1 MRSPHLGQGSNSAN
15 VRRYNERLLLKTLR
29 RAGSASKADLARL
42 ANLTGT
48 AVGSIIASL
57 AEAKLIEFAGRR
69 AEGQRGQPASLI
81 RLDPRGAFGIG
92 VRLDRMRIETAL
104 VNFAGDVIGRRSHDT
119 LLPQPA
125 AVLEIVREDV
135 AAMQQ
140 LLCAHERARLTGVG
154 VAQPYNLGSWLR
166 EIDLPADAF
175 GAWAEVDFARELD
188 RAIELP
194 VFSENDGNAA
204 AIAELFYGC
213 GRQRDDFV
221 YLFLGPAIG
230 GGIAVDGDCLRGVTG
245 NAGDFAMMPV
255 PPSRLP
261 SVPKPSGAWDLLI
274 TRASLNGLARHLRH
288 RGETLESRA
297 DLEACIARGGQAVDE
312 WIDDCVDALAP
323 ALRAVLAVLE
333 SPVVVLDADTDA
345 GLIDTLIARLHTA
358 LAALAPEARGTPVLV
373 RGTFGP
379 DAGAIGAATLP
390 MFFNFSPRAGILRRG
405 RGFAGGPICSVLIR
419 PARCSRCAASA
430 RRSRPCARSP
440 A

>member
-1 MRSPHLGQGSNSAN
+1 MRSPHIGQGSNSAN

-119 LLPQPA
+119 LLPPPA
-125 AVLEIVREDV
+125 VVLDIVREDV
-135 AAMQQ
+135 AAMQR
-140 LLCAHERARLTGVG
+140 LLPAHERARLTGVG

-175 GAWAEVDFARELD
+175 GTWAEVDFARELD

-261 SVPKPSGAWDLLI
+261 SAPKPRGAWDILI

-288 RGETLESRA
+288 CGETVETRA
-297 DLEACIARGGQAVDE
+297 DLEACVARGAKAVGE

-323 ALRAVLAVLE
+323 ALRATLAVLD

-345 GLIDTLIARLHTA
+345 GLIDTLIARLHAA

-373 RGTFGP
+373 RGSFGP

-390 MFFNFSPRAGILRRG
+390 MFFNFSPRAGILRG
-405 RGFAGGPICSVLIR
+405 AGVDSQEVR
-419 PARCSRCAASA
+419 YAAF
-430 RRSRPCARSP
+430 
-440 A
+440 

>member
-390 MFFNFSPRAGILRRG
+390 MFFNFSPRAGILRG
-405 RGFAGGPICSVLIR
+405 AGVDSQE
-419 PARCSRCAASA
+419 ARYAAF
-430 RRSRPCARSP
+430 
-440 A
+440 